1 MGLRNRRY
9 IVHLDKVV
17 ISHEPIWLSKA
28 VSLSVLVSPYSPET
42 RHWFELLIN
51 TLEPWFKHL

>member
-9 IVHLDKVV
+9 IVHLDKVF

-28 VSLSVLVSPYSPET
+28 VPLSVLVSPYSPET
-42 RHWFELLIN
+42 AIGLNF
-51 TLEPWFKHL
+51 